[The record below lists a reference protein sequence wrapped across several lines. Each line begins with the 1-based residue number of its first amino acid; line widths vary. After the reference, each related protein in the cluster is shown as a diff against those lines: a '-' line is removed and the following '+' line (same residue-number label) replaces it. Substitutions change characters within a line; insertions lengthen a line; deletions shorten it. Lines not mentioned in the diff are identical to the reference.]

1 MKIDAKR
8 MALYII
14 NENTL
19 VNGVARLIIQG
30 MTVEQI
36 ATQMGEI
43 VNSMHENL
51 QIGLKKRDELTY
63 NLLSIIFIERRT
75 DNLFKKIPLVSR

>member
-36 ATQMGEI
+36 AT
-43 VNSMHENL
+43 
-51 QIGLKKRDELTY
+51 
-63 NLLSIIFIERRT
+63 
-75 DNLFKKIPLVSR
+75 